1 MRTRLAAVFAIVCG
15 ALPYAQTTPANLAA
29 CARLAQALHLP
40 ETVVT
45 AAQEVAGGQFQPP
58 AGSSDAFKDLPPF
71 CRVSLTI
78 KPSSDSD
85 IRSEVWLPLSGWNGK
100 FLMVGN
106 GAWGGS
112 IQYGALANGVGRGYA
127 VASTDTGHTGSD
139 ASFAMG
145 HPEKL
150 VDFAYRS
157 VHETALQGKATVA
170 ALYGSAPRLSYF
182 DGCSG
187 GGRQAFMEAQ
197 RFPDDF
203 DAIIAGAPGYN
214 RTSSFFQMVMLAQA
228 TLKDPASFI
237 PSAKYPA
244 IHRAALDAC
253 DAKDGAADGL
263 VSDPLKCSFDPAAI
277 ACTGEDGPACLTA
290 PQVAAARRIYAPV
303 VHPQTGEE
311 IFPGLEPGSELRWGA
326 TSGGPRPLQV
336 ADDLF
341 KFVIFQDPQWD
352 FRTLDIEKHLPL
364 ARKIDGG
371 MLSPTSTDIH
381 RFIARGGKLL
391 MYHGWADQNISP
403 RSTVNYFAKLKET
416 LGASVVANS
425 VALYM
430 VPGMGHCG
438 GGEGPAAFDML
449 SALEGWREHGQAPA
463 EILATQRVGD
473 RVGRTRPLCRFPLVP
488 GYKGT
493 GSLDRAESFVCRQ
506 P

>member
-1 MRTRLAAVFAIVCG
+1 MKRAAAITVSVLFS
-15 ALPYAQTTPANLAA
+15 ALVSAQATSAEAA
-29 CARLAQALHLP
+29 DCARLAETLRLP
-40 ETVVT
+40 HTTVT
-45 AAQEVAGGQFQPP
+45 AAEEVAAGRFEPP
-58 AGSSDAFKDLPPF
+58 AGSADAFKTLPAF
-71 CRVSLTI
+71 CRVALTI
-78 KPSSDSD
+78 RPSSDSD

-112 IQYGALANGVGRGYA
+112 IQYGALANGLGRGYA

-150 VDFAYRS
+150 ADFAHRS
-157 VHETALQGKATVA
+157 VHETAVQAKATVA
-170 ALYGSAPRLSYF
+170 ALFGTAPRLSYF
-182 DGCSG
+182 EGCSG

-197 RFPDDF
+197 RYPDDF

-228 TLKDPASFI
+228 TLNDPASFI
-237 PSAKYPA
+237 PATKYPA

-253 DAKDGAADGL
+253 DANDGATDGL
-263 VSDPLKCSFDPAAI
+263 ISDPLRCSFDPAALTCKG
-277 ACTGEDGPACLTA
+277 ADEPRCLTGA
-290 PQVAAARRIYAPV
+290 QAAAARRIYAPV
-303 VHPQTGEE
+303 VHPGTGEE

-352 FRTLDIEKHLPL
+352 FRTLDIETHLPL

-371 MLSPTSTDIH
+371 MLSPTSPDIH
-381 RFIARGGKLL
+381 RFVARGGKLL

-403 RSTVNYFAKLKET
+403 RSTVNYFGKLEET
-416 LGASVVANS
+416 LGPATIDNS

-449 SALEGWREHGQAPA
+449 GALEAWRERGQAPA

-473 RVGRTRPLCRFPLVP
+473 RIGRTRPLCRYPLVP
-488 GYKGT
+488 RYKGT
-493 GSLDRAESFVCRQ
+493 GSLDRAESFACRQ